1 MTDILILNSKE
12 LGKDPRSHGRT
23 LKATSGFLAPP
34 MGGLSVQRV
43 QSQSQWDKAGTKQAG
58 TRQKRSMERPGSGS
72 LLREGLLGAQM
83 AGGQAAASSQL
94 HCHSLLLRPNWT
106 RACAAASQVLCGKGL
121 VSSVYLCRTNTDGQP
136 LVPRLVTSS
145 AKDGTSC
152 RLGKQSTN

>member
-12 LGKDPRSHGRT
+12 LGKDARSHGRT

-34 MGGLSVQRV
+34 MGRLSVQRV
-43 QSQSQWDKAGTKQAG
+43 QSQSQWDKAGT
-58 TRQKRSMERPGSGS
+58 RQKRSMERPGSGS
-72 LLREGLLGAQM
+72 LPREGLLGAQM

-94 HCHSLLLRPNWT
+94 HCHSPLLPPNCT

-121 VSSVYLCRTNTDGQP
+121 VLCI
-136 LVPRLVTSS
+136 S
-145 AKDGTSC
+145 AELTLMGSPWSRGLSHQVLRMGSKASC